1 MARWPGCTGE
11 CWAVRAYTKRWNWVR
26 GEMST
31 DPVRTVKAVLGRLES
46 AFSDFAAAFHQG
58 QYVLWLG
65 SGISRARVPNVDA
78 LLVRVVEHL
87 RANIVEGDA
96 DCAYRTALEEVLRL
110 AGLSREEY
118 ENVDVSIAVEGW
130 PLRDRI
136 VSALVTNYSRVLDVL
151 VGDDNPDD
159 YLVWTGLDVPG
170 TYGSPDLEPDVEHY
184 CIAVLLLEGLV
195 TSAVTANWDGLLEKA
210 LDELTPA
217 FGSLV
222 RVAVKPDDFRI
233 VGPRIDVIKF
243 HGCAVRAREDE
254 AEYRRLLVARE
265 SQISGWT
272 EQPENKSMRKH
283 LEVLYTDRLTLM
295 VGLSAQDAN
304 LHTVFATAIQD
315 LARPWPAVPPAVV
328 LSEEHLESYHRNLLK
343 ITYGPNHQGNAR
355 AIAQSALLGAY
366 GKPTLLALVLS
377 SLTDKLSYL
386 IEHVM
391 GTSWGSAAVK
401 QLQTDLLSLRDSAA
415 SHADPDNY
423 EALEHSEIAQF
434 EREFLARFIDV
445 VNSALTVF
453 RTGCMPAEDE
463 RRYEPLSDRP
473 ANQAV
478 HNADFPSN
486 QFGWLGVALALI
498 GRGLAL
504 GDWLAVPGDS
514 KEPANGVVRLVTGKR
529 DARVFFVKDA
539 MTSTKLELQGSFDDG
554 DENVLI
560 VIADEESPRFTRS
573 PKPRFGRDGKIG
585 PGRFSVASSISDTD
599 SVDDIYEAFR
609 LAGGF

>member
-1 MARWPGCTGE
+1 MAAE
-11 CWAVRAYTKRWNWVR
+11 
-26 GEMST
+26 
-31 DPVRTVKAVLGRLES
+31 PVRTVQAVLDRFES
-46 AFSDFAAAFHQG
+46 TFSDFTAAFNEG

-65 SGISRARVPNVDA
+65 SGISRARVPNVNA

-87 RANIVEGDA
+87 RANIVDGDA
-96 DCAYRTALEEVLRL
+96 DCPYRAGLGEVLRL
-110 AGLSREEY
+110 AGLGHDDLASIDLSIS
-118 ENVDVSIAVEGW
+118 VDEW
-130 PLRDRI
+130 PLRDRVI
-136 VSALVTNYSRVLDVL
+136 STLVTNYSRVLDVL

-159 YLVWTGLDVPG
+159 YLVWTGLDVPN

-184 CIAVLLLEGLV
+184 CVAVLMLEGLV

-210 LDELTPA
+210 LDGLTPA
-217 FGSLV
+217 FASLV
-222 RVAVKPDDFRI
+222 RVAVKPDDFRT
-233 VGPRIDVIKF
+233 VGPRVEVIKF

-254 AEYRRLLVARE
+254 DEYRKLLIARE

-328 LSEEHLESYHRNLLK
+328 LSEEHLESYHRNLLR

-355 AIAQSALLGAY
+355 AIAESALLGAY
-366 GKPTLLALVLS
+366 GKPTLMALVLL

-386 IEHVM
+386 IEHVV

-415 SHADPDNY
+415 SNADPDNY

-434 EREFLARFIDV
+434 QREFLARLVDV

-453 RTGCMPAEDE
+453 RTGCMPPQDE

-504 GDWLAVPGDS
+504 GDWLAVPGNS
-514 KEPANGVVRLVTGKR
+514 KEPGNGVVRLVTGKR

-539 MTSTKLELQGSFDDG
+539 TTSTKLELQGSFDDG
-554 DENVLI
+554 DDDVLI

-585 PGRFSVASSISDTD
+585 PGRFNVASNVSDTD
-599 SVDDIYEAFR
+599 SVDDLYEAFR